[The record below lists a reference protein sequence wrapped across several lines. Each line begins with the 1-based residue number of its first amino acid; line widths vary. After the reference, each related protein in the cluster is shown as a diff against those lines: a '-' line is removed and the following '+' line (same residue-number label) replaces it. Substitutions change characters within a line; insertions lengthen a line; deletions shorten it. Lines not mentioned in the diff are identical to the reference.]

1 MTFVTRLTL
10 RSGDRA
16 ALDGVVEDIRALAR
30 RKGAEIKGPHPETP
44 TELFV
49 PQYKTLDGDT
59 VRQFERWKY
68 TVYGRRIE
76 VVGHDTLP
84 RKILNMG
91 VPSSVHVGVEVEQR
105 RPAGG

>member
-1 MTFVTRLTL
+1 MTFVTSLTL

-16 ALDGVVEDIRALAR
+16 ALDGVVAEIRALAR

-44 TELFV
+44 HDCYV
-49 PQYKTLDGDT
+49 PQYKALDGDPD
-59 VRQFERWKY
+59 RQFETWKY

-76 VVGHDTLP
+76 VVGHDDLP
-84 RKILNMG
+84 RRILHLG
-91 VPSSVHVGVEVEQR
+91 VPDSVHVEVAVEQR